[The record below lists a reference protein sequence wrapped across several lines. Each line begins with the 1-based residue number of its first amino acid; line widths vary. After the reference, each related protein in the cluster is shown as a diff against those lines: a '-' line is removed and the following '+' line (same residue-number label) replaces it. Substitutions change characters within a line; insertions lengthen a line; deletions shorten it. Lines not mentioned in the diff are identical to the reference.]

1 MCDRRSLSRRADG
14 ALSPRPRRTMGK
26 GKKSKSGGPGPEV
39 GECEAAVKAANEG
52 HELVPVGEETLD
64 AMEDRHRRERAAV
77 EALCASLGQSKPEKD
92 KRVKMMGWISQRQ
105 YEETRAWED
114 ANEGGDEGGDASS
127 DDDAHAA
134 DALAKDVSAK
144 ATVAD
149 ADEPGAAAGQGGMT
163 KAMKRRLKK
172 EAEERERDARIEEE
186 KANAGP
192 SEREDEEKI
201 LRSRLQPLGHA
212 IAEIKAD
219 GHCMYRSVEHQLAI
233 RGDGGAVATDHVSL
247 RRMTADRMRADEWDY
262 RPFSEEFAEAS
273 AAADEGW
280 AKHCDDVEKTAA
292 WGGQLELGALAK
304 ALRRSI
310 VVFSARMPAVT
321 MGEEFAS
328 EGGTPLLVC
337 YQRHAFGLGEHYN
350 SIVDV

>member
-1 MCDRRSLSRRADG
+1 
-14 ALSPRPRRTMGK
+14 MGK

-92 KRVKMMGWISQRQ
+92 KRVRMMGWISQRQ
-105 YEETRAWED
+105 YEETRAWQD
-114 ANEGGDEGGDASS
+114 ANEDADEGGDASS
-127 DDDAHAA
+127 DDDADADAA
-134 DALAKDVSAK
+134 DALAKEVAAK
-144 ATVAD
+144 AAVAD
-149 ADEPGAAAGQGGMT
+149 ADEPGAAGQGGMT

-201 LRSRLQPLGHA
+201 LRALLAPRGRA

-219 GHCMYRSVEHQLAI
+219 GHCMYRSVEHQLQV
-233 RGDGGAVATDHVSL
+233 RGDGGVGVPTDHVSL
-247 RRMTADRMRADEWDY
+247 RRITADRLRADEWEY
-262 RPFSEEFAEAS
+262 RPFAEEFAEETP
-273 AAADEGW
+273 AANEGW
-280 AKHCDDVEKTAA
+280 AKYCDDVEKTAA

>member
-1 MCDRRSLSRRADG
+1 
-14 ALSPRPRRTMGK
+14 MGK

-92 KRVKMMGWISQRQ
+92 KRVRMMGWISQRQ
-105 YEETRAWED
+105 YEETRAWQDANED
-114 ANEGGDEGGDASS
+114 ANEGGDASS
-127 DDDAHAA
+127 DDDADAA
-134 DALAKDVSAK
+134 DALAKEVAAK
-144 ATVAD
+144 AAVAD
-149 ADEPGAAAGQGGMT
+149 ADEPGAAGQGGMT

-201 LRSRLQPLGHA
+201 LRALLAPRGRA

-219 GHCMYRSVEHQLAI
+219 GHCMYRSVEHQLRV
-233 RGDGGAVATDHVSL
+233 RGDGGTGVATDHGGVTLDHVSL
-247 RRMTADRMRADEWDY
+247 RRITAEALRANEWEY
-262 RPFSEEFAEAS
+262 RPFSEEFASETS
-273 AAADEGW
+273 AANEGW
-280 AKHCDDVEKTAA
+280 AKYCDDVEKTAA

>member
-1 MCDRRSLSRRADG
+1 M
-14 ALSPRPRRTMGK
+14 PRPCRTMGK
-26 GKKSKSGGPGPEV
+26 GKKSKSGGPGPEA

-52 HELVPVGEETLD
+52 HELVPVVEETLD
-64 AMEDRHRRERAAV
+64 AMEARHRRERAAV

-92 KRVKMMGWISQRQ
+92 KRVKMMGWISQRL
-105 YEETRAWED
+105 YEETRAWQD
-114 ANEGGDEGGDASS
+114 ANEDGDEGGDASS

-201 LRSRLQPLGHA
+201 LRALLAPRGRA

-219 GHCMYRSVEHQLAI
+219 GHCMYRSVEHQLQV
-233 RGDGGAVATDHVSL
+233 RGDGGAGVRGLATDHVSL
-247 RRMTADRMRADEWDY
+247 RRITAEALRADEWEY
-262 RPFSEEFAEAS
+262 RPFAEEFAEETP
-273 AAADEGW
+273 AANEGW
-280 AKHCDDVEKTAA
+280 AKYCDDVEKTAA

>member
-1 MCDRRSLSRRADG
+1 
-14 ALSPRPRRTMGK
+14 MGK

-39 GECEAAVKAANEG
+39 GECEAAVTAANEG
-52 HELVPVGEETLD
+52 HELVPVVEETLD
-64 AMEDRHRRERAAV
+64 AMEARHRRERAAV

-127 DDDAHAA
+127 DDDADAA

-201 LRSRLQPLGHA
+201 LRALLAPRGRA

-219 GHCMYRSVEHQLAI
+219 GHCMYRSVEHQLQV
-233 RGDGGAVATDHVSL
+233 RGDGGAGMRGLATDHISL
-247 RRMTADRMRADEWDY
+247 RRITAEALRADAWEY
-262 RPFSEEFAEAS
+262 RPFAEEFAEETP
-273 AAADEGW
+273 AANEGW
-280 AKHCDDVEKTAA
+280 AKYCDDVEKTAA

-310 VVFSARMPAVT
+310 VVFSARMPKVT
-321 MGEEFAS
+321 MGEEFAA
-328 EGGTPLLVC
+328 EGEPLLVC

>member
-1 MCDRRSLSRRADG
+1 
-14 ALSPRPRRTMGK
+14 MGK

-52 HELVPVGEETLD
+52 HELVPVVEETLD
-64 AMEDRHRRERAAV
+64 AMEARHRRERAAV

-219 GHCMYRSVEHQLAI
+219 GHCMYRSVEHQLSV
-233 RGDGGAVATDHVSL
+233 RGVTDETVATDHVSL
-247 RRMTADRMRADEWDY
+247 RRMTADRLRADEWDY
-262 RPFSEEFAEAS
+262 RPFAEDFAEAS
-273 AAADEGW
+273 ASADEGW
-280 AKHCDDVEKTAA
+280 AKYCDDVEKTAA

-310 VVFSARMPAVT
+310 VVFSARMPKVT
-321 MGEEFAS
+321 MGEEFAA
-328 EGGTPLLVC
+328 EGEPLLVC

-350 SIVDV
+350 SIVDA